1 MSARSPREA
10 GESGQALVEAALSL
24 PLVVFLVLGALQL
37 SLMMQARVMTHYAAF
52 RATRAGSVAHGDCE
66 RMTHAAILALIPTFH
81 SFLGTGTGS
90 LNGPLGRAAGSDAP
104 RMLANAF
111 AARMNNRYAGS
122 GSPGPGLD
130 GAHNRS
136 IVWILRD
143 IVGGG
148 IDSPQDRDFDRP
160 GHLRRL
166 EVQLVFWYPLRI
178 PFANWVMSRMFLAH
192 FRLRSYTGA
201 ANPLLLAER
210 DANWNGSD
218 VTAVH
223 DLDGELGAELADRV
237 NARQYVFPII
247 TTFTMRMMTPVK
259 SRHFATMTC
268 PR

>member
-24 PLVVFLVLGALQL
+24 PLVTFLILGALQL
-37 SLMMQARVMTHYAAF
+37 FLMMQARVMTHYAAF

-81 SFLGTGTGS
+81 SFMGQG
-90 LNGPLGRAAGSDAP
+90 AGSDAP
-104 RMLANAF
+104 RLLAEAF
-111 AARMNNRYAGS
+111 AARMNNRYAG
-122 GSPGPGLD
+122 PGPD
-130 GAHNRS
+130 GVHNRS
-136 IVWILRD
+136 IVWIQRD
-143 IVGGG
+143 LAGGG
-148 IDSPQDRDFDRP
+148 VDSPEDSDFDRP

-192 FRLRSYTGA
+192 FSLRSYTD
-201 ANPLLLAER
+201 ANPLIVAER
-210 DANWNGSD
+210 NANWNGSD
-218 VTAVH
+218 VTTSHV
-223 DLDGELGAELADRV
+223 LDGELGAELAERV
-237 NARQYVFPII
+237 LNRQYVFPII

-259 SRHFATMTC
+259 SRFFATMAC

>member
-24 PLVVFLVLGALQL
+24 PLVVFLILGALQL
-37 SLMMQARVMTHYAAF
+37 FLMMQARVMTHYAAF

-81 SFLGTGTGS
+81 SFMGQGTGS
-90 LNGPLGRAAGSDAP
+90 LNGPLGRGAGSDAP
-104 RMLANAF
+104 RLLAEAF

-122 GSPGPGLD
+122 GGAGPGLD
-130 GAHNRS
+130 GVHNRS

-143 IVGGG
+143 LAGGG
-148 IDSPQDRDFDRP
+148 VDSPEDSDFDRP

-192 FRLRSYTGA
+192 FGLRPYTD
-201 ANPLLLAER
+201 ANPLLVAER
-210 DANWNGSD
+210 NANWNGGE
-218 VTAVH
+218 VTPSHV
-223 DLDGELGAELADRV
+223 LDGELAAELADRV

-259 SRHFATMTC
+259 SRYFATMNC

>member
-24 PLVVFLVLGALQL
+24 PLVVFLILGALQL
-37 SLMMQARVMTHYAAF
+37 FLMMQARVMTHYAAF

-81 SFLGTGTGS
+81 SFMGQGTGS
-90 LNGPLGRAAGSDAP
+90 LNGPLGHGAGGDGP
-104 RMLANAF
+104 RLLANAF

-122 GSPGPGLD
+122 GAPGPGLD
-130 GAHNRS
+130 GIHNRS

-143 IVGGG
+143 LAGGG
-148 IDSPQDRDFDRP
+148 VDSPEDSDFDRP

-192 FRLRSYTGA
+192 FGLRPYTD
-201 ANPLLLAER
+201 ANPLLVAER
-210 DANWNGSD
+210 NANWNAGEVSPSH
-218 VTAVH
+218 V
-223 DLDGELGAELADRV
+223 LDGELAAELADRV
-237 NARQYVFPII
+237 NSRQYVFPII

-259 SRHFATMTC
+259 ARFFATMNC